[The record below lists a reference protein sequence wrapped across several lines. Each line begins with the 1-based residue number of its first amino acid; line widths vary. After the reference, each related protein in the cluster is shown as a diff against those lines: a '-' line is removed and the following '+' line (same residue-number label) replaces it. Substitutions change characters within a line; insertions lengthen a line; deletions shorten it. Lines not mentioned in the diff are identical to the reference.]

1 MPVTGNNT
9 HTTQKILSIRLRR
22 DGLSFYCTEE
32 NISPREV
39 LFADHGDKLSALRSV
54 FDDGTYSGLDRINI
68 FVDTAQCVF
77 IPAEVTDMALPEHWL
92 AEMSIHTA
100 PDETAVI
107 SAPSSMICAAFA
119 VDTAIYEW
127 VEYKF
132 GTSAEWLS
140 PMHELIAA
148 AHGSVTPSGKGYF
161 AVYPTNDNI
170 YIMAAAADGSAS
182 ALEVYPLKS
191 TADIIYFLNALCPTE
206 CKCNDMT
213 VYIHGDRPPRHTRFL
228 RRYFKKVKTI

>member
-22 DGLSFYCTEE
+22 DGLSFYCTGE
-32 NISPREV
+32 NISTREV
-39 LFADHGDKLSALRSV
+39 LFADHDDRLAALRAALTDEV
-54 FDDGTYSGLDRINI
+54 RNGLDRVSI

-77 IPAEVTDMALPEHWL
+77 IPAEAAGMALPEQWL
-92 AEMSIHTA
+92 AEMGIPTA
-100 PDETAVI
+100 PDETAII
-107 SAPSSMICAAFA
+107 SATSDMICTAFA

-127 VEYKF
+127 VEHEF

-148 AHGSVTPSGKGYF
+148 VHGSVTPSGKEYF
-161 AVYPTNDNI
+161 AVYPTNGNI

-191 TADIIYFLNALCPTE
+191 TADIVYFLNALCPTGCRCDE
-206 CKCNDMT
+206 MT
-213 VYIHGDRPPRHTRFL
+213 VYIHGDRPPRHTRL
-228 RRYFKKVKTI
+228 LKRYFKKVKTI